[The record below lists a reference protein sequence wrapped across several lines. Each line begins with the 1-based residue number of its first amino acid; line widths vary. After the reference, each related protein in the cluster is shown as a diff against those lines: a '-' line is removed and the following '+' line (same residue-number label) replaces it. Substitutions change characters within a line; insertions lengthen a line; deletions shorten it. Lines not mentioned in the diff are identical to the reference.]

1 MHTHQSLFK
10 GEKNAFFDASDPTHL
25 STVGKSYIAGLL
37 KHAKEMSCILAQS
50 VNSYKRLVPG
60 FEAPVYI
67 AWSQRNRSAL
77 VRVPLY
83 KPGKEVATRAELRC
97 PDPACN
103 PYLAFAVMLAAGLK
117 GIEEGYELPTEMTEN
132 LYELTEEERKAKGIE
147 SLPGS
152 LGEAILE
159 TENSELMRETLGN
172 HAFDRFVWLKKNEW
186 DDFRIQVTPWELE
199 KYLPV
204 L

>member
-1 MHTHQSLFK
+1 M
-10 GEKNAFFDASDPTHL
+10 
-25 STVGKSYIAGLL
+25 
-37 KHAKEMSCILAQS
+37 
-50 VNSYKRLVPG
+50 NSYKRLVPG

-83 KPGKEVATRAELRC
+83 KPGKELATRAELRC

-132 LYELTEEERKAKGIE
+132 LYELTEEERKEKGIE

-152 LGEAILE
+152 LGEAIAA
-159 TENSELMRETLGN
+159 TENERACSRDPRRPRIRALHLEQEERVGPVPNPGHAVRAREAAADPVVGSADAYASREVSEASLTSLLCGGSFGHYRT
-172 HAFDRFVWLKKNEW
+172 
-186 DDFRIQVTPWELE
+186 
-199 KYLPV
+199 
-204 L
+204 